1 MMPRILLSVFVM
13 GLAAPVSW
21 ASSAPDQ
28 EYLVYF
34 GTYTGFHFTRKGVPT
49 GESSSKGIYVSRFRP
64 STGEVTEP
72 ELAAEI
78 INPSFFVIDP
88 THRFLYALSE
98 DPQSLGPSR
107 DQGSFVSAYAIQPS
121 TGKLRLL
128 NTVPSGGTATCHIS
142 IDQTGQNV
150 LVANFG
156 SSSITVLRVNDD
168 GSLGN
173 QSARIE
179 HTGASADPFYQTRP
193 HPHSIIVSPDN
204 RFVLVS
210 DLGIDKVMI
219 YRFDAATGSLTPNDP
234 PFVKVKPG
242 SGPRHFKFDP
252 SGQFGYLINEMGG
265 TLYAF
270 RWDAARGTLRE
281 IQQLNL
287 IPADFIGDHHSA
299 EVAVHPSGKFLYT
312 SSRGPETIGVW
323 LRDPVTGTLEPI
335 QQTSSRGLW
344 PRDFEIDPTGT
355 YLFVANQATDNVVVF
370 HIQGE
375 TGRIVPT
382 RQVVKL
388 DAPVCVQFMPVG
400 HETGRGR

>member
-1 MMPRILLSVFVM
+1 MMPRILLFVLVM
-13 GLAAPVSW
+13 GLLAPASWVS
-21 ASSAPDQ
+21 AAPDQ
-28 EYLVYF
+28 QYLVYF
-34 GTYTGFHFTRKGVPT
+34 GTYTGFHFTRKGVPR

-64 STGEVTEP
+64 STGEVSEP
-72 ELAAEI
+72 QLAAEI
-78 INPSFFVIDP
+78 INPSFFAIDP
-88 THRFLYALSE
+88 AHRFLYALSE
-98 DPQSLGPSR
+98 DPQSVGPSR
-107 DQGSFVSAYAIQPS
+107 DQGSFVSAYAIQPAS
-121 TGKLRLL
+121 GKLRLL

-142 IDQTGQNV
+142 VDQTGRNV

-156 SSSITVLRVNDD
+156 SSSITVLRVNGD

-173 QSARIE
+173 QSAFIQ
-179 HTGASADPFYQTRP
+179 HTGTSVDPFYQTRP

-210 DLGIDKVMI
+210 DLGIDKVMV

-270 RWDAARGTLRE
+270 RWDAARGVLRE

-287 IPADFIGDHHSA
+287 IPADFIGDYHSA
-299 EVAVHPSGKFLYT
+299 EVALHPSGRFLYT
-312 SSRGPETIGVW
+312 SSRGPDTIGVW
-323 LRDPVTGTLEPI
+323 LRDPVTGALEPI
-335 QQTSSRGLW
+335 QQTSSRGLL
-344 PRDFEIDPTGT
+344 PRDFEIDPTGD
-355 YLFVANQATDNVVVF
+355 YLFVANQATDNVVIF
-370 HIQGE
+370 RIQGE
-375 TGRIVPT
+375 TGRILPT

-388 DAPVCVQFMPVG
+388 DTPVCVQFIPAG
-400 HETGRGR
+400 QGTGKGR